1 MIGAEDL
8 LNPDDAR
15 LTSEFDPEAVPTIA
29 WGVLV
34 AGIGVV
40 LAMIH
45 AGHIGESRPAWAL
58 LIGVVVPF
66 GISIGGIVP
75 VGLFLSLPIANLTTV
90 NLDFL
95 RRIGPWVAGWML
107 LGMVWMGLAGAGS
120 VLYQST
126 QSLFETQSLSL
137 IAIFGSYGAIPG
149 AITGYYYGR
158 TAQAASEIAERERYL
173 AVFSRVLRHNFRNQM
188 NLLLGALDIASR
200 SAHPPTT
207 THISRAETVGEDLMD
222 TVEKQRFLVERVTE
236 QKPPRPQ
243 RLSTVIETAVESV
256 QTAYPESRLRV
267 SDLNGE
273 TVLAHPEIDR
283 AFVELLE
290 NAVCHSGEAHSRVE
304 IGSRLENGSVVVSI
318 SDSGPAIPSTERA
331 ILTQDLEPD
340 QLRHGSGLGLW
351 IVDRLTAQSQGTLEI
366 QQTPG
371 GGNTVSLGLPVDS
384 G

>member
-1 MIGAEDL
+1 MIGAADL
-8 LNPDDAR
+8 LNPDAAR
-15 LTSEFDPEAVPTIA
+15 LRREFDPEAVPTIA
-29 WGVLV
+29 WGVLL
-34 AGIGVV
+34 AGLGLL
-40 LAMIH
+40 LAIIH
-45 AGHIGESRPAWAL
+45 GGHIGESRPAWAL
-58 LIGVVVPF
+58 FIGVVVPF
-66 GISIGGIVP
+66 GISLGGILP
-75 VGLFLSLPIANLTTV
+75 FGLFLSLPMANLNEL
-90 NLDFL
+90 NLEFL

-126 QSLFETQSLSL
+126 QSLFEPESLTL

-149 AITGYYYGR
+149 GITGYYYGR

-200 SAHPPTT
+200 SAQPTT
-207 THISRAETVGEDLMD
+207 TAHISRAETFGEDLMD
-222 TVEKQRFLVERVTE
+222 TVEKQRFLVETVTE
-236 QKPPRPQ
+236 QKSPRTQ
-243 RLSTVIETAVESV
+243 RLSRVIETAAESV
-256 QTAYPESRLRV
+256 RTAYPESTLRV
-267 SDLNGE
+267 GELNGE
-273 TVLAHPEIDR
+273 MVSAHPEIDR

-290 NAVCHSGEAHSRVE
+290 NAVRHSDEAPSRVAIE
-304 IGSRLENGSVVVSI
+304 SRLENGSVVVSV

-331 ILTQDLEPD
+331 ILTQDLEPN

-366 QQTPG
+366 QHTPG
-371 GGNTVSLGLPVDS
+371 AGNTVLLELPADS